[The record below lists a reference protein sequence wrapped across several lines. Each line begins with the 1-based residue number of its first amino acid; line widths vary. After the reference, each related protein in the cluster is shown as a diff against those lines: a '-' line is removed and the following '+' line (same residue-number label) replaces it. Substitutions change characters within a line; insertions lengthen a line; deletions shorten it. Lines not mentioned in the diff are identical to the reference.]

1 MLANPALTPP
11 SHVPDIP
18 VPTARVTGVA
28 TPVAIAR
35 GLACPACGSRRL
47 AVAYTRPGRD
57 GTVRR
62 KRRCR
67 ECGVRFETREAI
79 EEC

>member
-1 MLANPALTPP
+1 MPTDQAVTPP
-11 SHVPDIP
+11 SQVPDIP
-18 VPTARVTGVA
+18 SAPASAIGVSTGA
-28 TPVAIAR
+28 DAF

-47 AVAYTRPGRD
+47 AVAYTRPGAG

-67 ECGVRFETREAI
+67 DCDVRFDTRETA
-79 EEC
+79 C